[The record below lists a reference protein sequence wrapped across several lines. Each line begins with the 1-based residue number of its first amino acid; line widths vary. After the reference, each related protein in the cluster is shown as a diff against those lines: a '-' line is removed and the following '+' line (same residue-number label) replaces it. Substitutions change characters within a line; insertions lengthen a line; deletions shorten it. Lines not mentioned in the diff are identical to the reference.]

1 MPVREPTPAASHSA
15 SHSIESLI
23 AQCSLNAVFQPIVDF
38 SDGSIQ
44 GYEGLIRG
52 PAGSALESPAAL
64 FAQAAKRDCVTELEH
79 AAAHVCVDA
88 FSQLGYGGKL
98 FLNFSAQGLRALA
111 QASAGVAKLFA
122 PIDCD
127 APAASDTPAPP
138 FDASRLVIELTE
150 QSAVDDLAGFEPVID
165 MLRGCGAQLALDDYG
180 SAYASMSMW
189 VRLQPDVVKI
199 DRYFIQNIAN
209 DTLKFEAVR
218 AMMHFARASGARLV
232 AEGIE
237 TEADLIVVRDMGI
250 SSGQGYFLGR
260 PHAQPPRVLVQQARE
275 AIRADHIAVFPEA
288 TRPAQASSSG
298 GVASAKMLVRAPAL
312 PRHATN
318 NDVLELFNRQPDLHA
333 VAVVEHDRPV
343 ALINRR
349 AFMDRYALPYHRELF
364 GKKACMQFANASPV
378 VIERSMTIEQ
388 MAALLASD
396 DQRYLAD
403 GFVITDNGRYVG
415 LGTGESLVR
424 AVTEVRIQA
433 ARYANPLTFLPGNIP
448 ISSHIDRLMEHDAGF
463 HACYVDL
470 NNFKPFND
478 QYGYWQGDEVL
489 KFAAATL
496 ADVCDPMRDF
506 LGHVGGDD
514 FMILFQSEDWQARAR
529 GAIESFNTGARRF
542 YAPADQL
549 AGGIHGED
557 RRGNR
562 TFFSFVTMAIGCV
575 RIAPG
580 GGAAHHGSEAI
591 ASLAALAKRRAKYAP
606 SGLVVIDGD
615 ADDEGALAG
624 EAQADSDQAHRVLAA
639 PRTPPAP
646 AE

>member
-1 MPVREPTPAASHSA
+1 MFARAPANATFPR
-15 SHSIESLI
+15 IEHLI
-23 AQCSLNAVFQPIVDF
+23 ARRSLNAVFQPIVDF

-52 PAGSALESPAAL
+52 PAGTALESPAAL
-64 FAQAAKRDCVTELEH
+64 FAQAAAQDCVSALEH
-79 AAAHVCVDA
+79 AAADVCIDA
-88 FSQLGYGGKL
+88 FAQLGYPGKL
-98 FLNFSAQGLRALA
+98 FLNFSACALRSLA
-111 QASAGVAKLFA
+111 HARTGVSRLFA
-122 PIDCD
+122 CRDEDSYDWHGILESPV
-127 APAASDTPAPP
+127 
-138 FDASRLVIELTE
+138 DASRIVIELTE
-150 QSAVDDLAGFEPVID
+150 QSDIDDLATFQSVID
-165 MLRGCGAQLALDDYG
+165 RLRDCGAQIALDDYG
-180 SAYASMSMW
+180 SAYASMNLW

-237 TEADLIVVRDMGI
+237 TEADLMVVRDMGI
-250 SSGQGYFLGR
+250 GSGQGYFLCR
-260 PHAQPPRVLVQQARE
+260 PHAQPPRALEQQARE
-275 AIRADHIAVFPEA
+275 AIRARHIAVFPEA
-288 TRPAQASSSG
+288 TRPVQKASTGSA
-298 GVASAKMLVRAPAL
+298 ASAKMLVHAPAL
-312 PRHATN
+312 PREATN
-318 NDVLELFNRQPDLHA
+318 NDVLELFNRKPDLHA
-333 VAVVEHDRPV
+333 VAIIADGRPV
-343 ALINRR
+343 ALVNRR

-378 VIERSMTIEQ
+378 LIERSMTVEQ
-388 MAALLASD
+388 MATLLASD

-403 GFVITDNGRYVG
+403 GFIITDNGRYAG

-448 ISSHIDRLMEHDAGF
+448 ISSHIARLMQHDAGF
-463 HACYVDL
+463 YACYVDL

-489 KFAAATL
+489 KFAASTL
-496 ADVCDPMRDF
+496 ADVCDPVRDF

-514 FMILFQSEDWQARAR
+514 FMILFQSDDWHARTVR
-529 GAIESFNTGARRF
+529 AIESFNEGARHF
-542 YAPADQL
+542 YAAADQL

-557 RRGNR
+557 RRGNP

-575 RIAPG
+575 RIARG
-580 GGAAHHGSEAI
+580 RGAAHHGSEAI

-615 ADDEGALAG
+615 AHEAVPPSDDPHVGA
-624 EAQADSDQAHRVLAA
+624 H
-639 PRTPPAP
+639 
-646 AE
+646 